1 MKVLFLNYIDE
12 SGAGKA
18 CLKIVESLKKK
29 IKCDYKV
36 KIKIKNN
43 NCSKTIDHKNP
54 IKIENYKKKFNR
66 IFSRLAN
73 KKIKSFQSPSLF
85 SSNYYKFINDS
96 DYDLVHLVWI
106 NGLLS
111 IEDIGKINKPIVWT
125 FADMWPFTGINHY
138 DTDNNN
144 AFWKKKN
151 FLTFKKNNLINF
163 DRYLLE
169 KKILN
174 WNNVDLNIV
183 TPSKWL
189 KICCNKSQLFYKK
202 KINTIPWP
210 IDLNVFKKKNKTK
223 SRKKLKLPLRKKLI
237 VFGCMNGLHDHRKG
251 WDLLSRSITI
261 NQDDFEIII
270 FGTGKPKNFKSNFK
284 QKIHWM
290 GKINN
295 PKKISEIFSASDVLA
310 LPSRYDNLPQIGME
324 AQACGLPI
332 LSFEIGG
339 ISEMIHHKKNGY
351 IAKKFSIKDFSK
363 GLSWLIKNNSN
374 KIIRANTKLANTKY
388 DSTKIANDYIKLYK
402 KILCIKK

>member
-202 KINTIPWP
+202 K
-210 IDLNVFKKKNKTK
+210 
-223 SRKKLKLPLRKKLI
+223 
-237 VFGCMNGLHDHRKG
+237 
-251 WDLLSRSITI
+251 
-261 NQDDFEIII
+261 
-270 FGTGKPKNFKSNFK
+270 
-284 QKIHWM
+284 
-290 GKINN
+290 
-295 PKKISEIFSASDVLA
+295 
-310 LPSRYDNLPQIGME
+310 
-324 AQACGLPI
+324 
-332 LSFEIGG
+332 
-339 ISEMIHHKKNGY
+339 
-351 IAKKFSIKDFSK
+351 
-363 GLSWLIKNNSN
+363 
-374 KIIRANTKLANTKY
+374 
-388 DSTKIANDYIKLYK
+388 
-402 KILCIKK
+402 